1 MTMPYSPSRAVYEG
15 NNAATSFPFFFRVW
29 TASQLVVTLTSPEGV
44 TSEAAGWTADLGAA
58 GGEIT
63 YLHQNAPLPN
73 GWKLAITRNMPFTQE
88 VNLVSASRFDPQVIE
103 DALDQATA
111 ERQQTLEMMRRS
123 VILPATSSETP
134 QDVVQNI
141 FAARDHSQAARN
153 AAQAA
158 MNTAG
163 QSAAAAAE
171 NAARAFSQADRAK
184 TEADRA
190 QNLAN
195 IGPATQEKFGMVKIG
210 EGIAVEDD
218 GTISVPPPPKISL
231 ATTASAGTVIIGEG
245 LEIAGASSGEDAQAQ
260 PNPGTVSL
268 GGHASEDGEK
278 YGRGNFQFFGH
289 VRLTDDFEETA
300 SASEGIGLSPAG
312 AKAMYD
318 KLLGL
323 KGTTTITS
331 SRDFVAPEAATYR
344 VTVVGGGGSG
354 GSGGTA
360 YDWSEYVNDAY
371 WSYTAYSGGGGGGG
385 GAGETLVRDVTLA
398 KGESV
403 PVIVGGPGG
412 NSSFGSHAVAR
423 GGGRGGNGGSGSR
436 GSGIPNGGGGGTSY
450 GSGAG
455 SGGRGSWDNNETP
468 SITGGSGG
476 AGGRSTHGQYGH
488 GGNGGPGGGYSSG
501 RRTSPSGGVSGTQ
514 GVVIVTLN
522 LGG

>member
-1 MTMPYSPSRAVYEG
+1 MIDNKTPHLGLPL
-15 NNAATSFPFFFRVW
+15 P
-29 TASQLVVTLTSPEGV
+29 
-44 TSEAAGWTADLGAA
+44 DLGNLQDEDVPRIAEALEKLDGHAA
-58 GGEIT
+58 ETDVKLTGAAEDLGRTAVRVEALEGENQALAGEI
-63 YLHQNAPLPN
+63 AGVAAKLPS
-73 GWKLAITRNMPFTQE
+73 LA
-88 VNLVSASRFDPQVIE
+88 
-103 DALDQATA
+103 
-111 ERQQTLEMMRRS
+111 RS
-123 VILPATSSETP
+123 
-134 QDVVQNI
+134 DK
-141 FAARDHSQAARN
+141 
-153 AAQAA
+153 
-158 MNTAG
+158 AG
-163 QSAAAAAE
+163 
-171 NAARAFSQADRAK
+171 
-184 TEADRA
+184 
-190 QNLAN
+190 
-195 IGPATQEKFGMVKIG
+195 IVKIG
-210 EGIAVEDD
+210 EGIDVEDD

-268 GGHASEDGEK
+268 GAHASEDGEK

-323 KGTTTITS
+323 KGTTTMTS

-488 GGNGGPGGGYSSG
+488 GGNGGPGGGYSNG